1 MNELSKS
8 IVRRLSN
15 PNFSTKYFIGDG
27 IDVGGGDDSLAQYS
41 YLFPRVN
48 SIINYDRPEG
58 DAQTLTEIE
67 DNRFDFVHSSHCL
80 EHLVDPLLGILN
92 WLRILKVGGYLIVTV
107 PDEDLY
113 EQGVFPSTFSD
124 EHKWTF
130 TIYKKKSWSTK
141 THNIIDILTDPE
153 LIIGISI
160 EKIELLDA
168 TFDYSKSRQ
177 DQTLTS
183 LVTESCIEF
192 IVQKVG

>member
-113 EQGVFPSTFSD
+113 EQGAFPSTFSD

-141 THNIIDILTDPE
+141 SYNVIDILTDPE
-153 LIIGISI
+153 LLIGISI

-168 TFDYSKSRQ
+168 TFDYSKPRQ

-183 LVTESCIEF
+183 MITESCIEF